1 MAVFHHSLTSADFL
15 EQYCKS
21 STVNTNLHS
30 IHIFSTYNQNW
41 VLSHGHPSQL
51 NGTSQLEGPIFQI
64 AFVYNINS
72 MFHWSREVVLL
83 AICHNPVNPQ
93 YPPRLGVR
101 ITCFLYF
108 LSSYGN
114 VLECVKNCFKKIKP
128 YCSLTLK
135 MFCLIRKYVNLRMC
149 GNYLKSVTSY
159 IKSLNPPFSPSLR
172 CIDLITAFKVAPFD
186 KMSRYF

>member
-1 MAVFHHSLTSADFL
+1 ML
-15 EQYCKS
+15 
-21 STVNTNLHS
+21 
-30 IHIFSTYNQNW
+30 
-41 VLSHGHPSQL
+41 
-51 NGTSQLEGPIFQI
+51 
-64 AFVYNINS
+64 
-72 MFHWSREVVLL
+72 HWSREVVLL

-108 LSSYGN
+108 LSSYSN

-135 MFCLIRKYVNLRMC
+135 MFCLIRKYVNLRMR

-159 IKSLNPPFSPSLR
+159 IKSLNPPFSLSLR

-186 KMSRYF
+186 KMSRYFWPTKRDTWNHLTNNLTNNCVCEIIWPIIVLSTERCIHYWTHKILAIRYDFLFVPKDQDQMLPEAFWDSLC